1 MESNPPAESP
11 PTGEFTV
18 PVALRAQ
25 AVATGRKVPVLFV
38 LNGVDAGRLFVLD
51 RPTTII
57 GREKGVE
64 VQLSDG
70 AMSRKHARI
79 VREGDVFFLQD
90 LQSRNGTFV
99 NNERVTQRALS
110 AGDHVSVSPNVVLRF
125 SHIDEAEADLGKK
138 LFEASTRDPLTQ
150 VYNRKCLME
159 RVVAE
164 SSYGVRHGGQFG
176 VLMFDIDFFKQVNDT
191 HGHAAGDAVLH
202 AVAQRVVRL
211 VRAEDI
217 VARYGGEEFVVAV
230 RGVPASG
237 MRKLAERVRIAISDL
252 SVEAPSSEGAKVMVR
267 VTVSIGVALLDECP
281 PKPAT
286 GNVAE
291 YLLGLVDRRLYA
303 AKNGGRNRIVTDG
316 A

>member
-1 MESNPPAESP
+1 MESNPPNDAP
-11 PTGEFTV
+11 PTAEFFV
-18 PVALRAQ
+18 PAALRAQ
-25 AVATGRKVPVLFV
+25 AAPTGRKVPVLFV

-51 RPTTII
+51 RPTTVI

-70 AMSRKHARI
+70 AMSRKHASI
-79 VREGDVFFLQD
+79 VREGDVFFLED

-99 NNERVTQRALS
+99 NNERVVKRALS
-110 AGDHVSVSPNVVLRF
+110 SGDHISVSPNVVLRF
-125 SHIDEAEADLGKK
+125 SHIDEAEANLGKK

-150 VYNRKCLME
+150 VFNRKCLME

-164 SSYGVRHGGQFG
+164 SSFGMRHGGQFG
-176 VLMFDIDFFKQVNDT
+176 VLMFDIDYFKQVNDT

-230 RGVPASG
+230 RGVAAPG
-237 MRKLAERVRIAISDL
+237 MRKLAERVRTAIADL
-252 SVEAPSSEGAKVMVR
+252 SVEAPASDGTKITVR
-267 VTVSIGVALLDECP
+267 VTVSLGVAMLEDCP
-281 PKPAT
+281 PKTTT
-286 GNVAE
+286 GSAAE
-291 YLLGLVDRRLYA
+291 HLLAIADRRLYA
-303 AKNGGRNRIVTDG
+303 AKDGGRNRVVTDG